1 MALPFLDVGDRG
13 FVLERGGLN
22 LPNHQDAKVDELFDR
37 WRKTLD
43 PQDQRALG
51 EEIQRYV
58 ADTMVYAAICGNPII
73 NTHRTDVK
81 DYTYMRGLLVMFEQT
96 WLDRP

>member
-1 MALPFLDVGDRG
+1 VGDRG

-37 WRKTLD
+37 WRRALD
-43 PQDQRALG
+43 PQDQRNLG

-58 ADTMVYAAICGNPII
+58 ADTMLYAAVCGNPII
-73 NTHRTDVK
+73 NAHRADVK
-81 DYTYMRGLLVMFEQT
+81 GYAYMRGLLVMFEQT
-96 WLDRP
+96 WLNRP